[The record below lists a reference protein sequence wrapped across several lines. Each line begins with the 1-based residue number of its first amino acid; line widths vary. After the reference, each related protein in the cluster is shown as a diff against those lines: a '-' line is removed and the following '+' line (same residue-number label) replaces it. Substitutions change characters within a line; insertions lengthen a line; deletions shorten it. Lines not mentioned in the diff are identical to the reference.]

1 MADYDALFVGSG
13 INSLVGAS
21 LLAQA
26 GWRVCVLERN
36 TWLGGNIRTEELTL
50 PGYIHD
56 VLSSWH
62 PLFVGSAA
70 YAELKDDLHTHG
82 LEYLNTDYPTAAL
95 FSDGSSVFLSTSQE
109 TNVKEFDRL
118 MSGDGAAWAQAMGS
132 FMEKADIAFGMLGT
146 ELWSRDGLAL
156 LFKALRKFGK
166 KGSLEFGGE
175 LLSSCRHWLTQ
186 TFSSPRIHGLLA
198 PWVLH
203 TGLGPDS
210 AGSGFMTQVI
220 SATLQLGG
228 MPIPR
233 GGGARLVDALV
244 EIIQDYGGQVETES
258 DVRRILVKDGKANG
272 VRLHNGSTITAGRAV
287 ICCVTP
293 TQLYLRLLDGTVAPE
308 WVLERARKFRYG
320 RADMQIHLALSE
332 PPQWP
337 GGDERFLRTAVVHVT
352 SGLNGVSKAVNEA
365 ERGLLPSEGTI
376 AVGQPMAVDPSRGP
390 SGGWIIWIQLQE
402 LPNHLE
408 GDAEGEL
415 ETGNGTWTESLREK
429 YADRIVS
436 RLGRLIPNLESATLK
451 RVVLSPAD
459 LEAANIN
466 LVGGDPYGGSCSLD
480 QFFLWRPFPG
490 IPHHRTPIA
499 GLYHIG
505 ASTHPGPGLHGA
517 SGYLVAK
524 QLLRRGLPGRWLG
537 R

>member
-1 MADYDALFVGSG
+1 M
-13 INSLVGAS
+13 
-21 LLAQA
+21 
-26 GWRVCVLERN
+26 
-36 TWLGGNIRTEELTL
+36 
-50 PGYIHD
+50 
-56 VLSSWH
+56 
-62 PLFVGSAA
+62 
-70 YAELKDDLHTHG
+70 
-82 LEYLNTDYPTAAL
+82 
-95 FSDGSSVFLSTSQE
+95 
-109 TNVKEFDRL
+109 KEFDRL
-118 MSGDGAAWAQAMGS
+118 MGGDGAAWVQAMGS

-198 PWVLH
+198 PWVFH

-244 EIIQDYGGQVETES
+244 GIIQDYGGQVETES

-272 VRLHNGSTITAGRAV
+272 VRLHNGSTITAGHAV

-308 WVLERARKFRYG
+308 WVFERARKFRYG

-352 SGLNGVSKAVNEA
+352 LGLNGVSKAVNEA
-365 ERGLLPSEGTI
+365 ERGTLTLRGHHSSWPTNG
-376 AVGQPMAVDPSRGP
+376 RGP
-390 SGGWIIWIQLQE
+390 F
-402 LPNHLE
+402 P
-408 GDAEGEL
+408 
-415 ETGNGTWTESLREK
+415 RP
-429 YADRIVS
+429 V
-436 RLGRLIPNLESATLK
+436 GRLDHMDSAPRAAQPSTGGRGGRTGDGERNMDRVSAREVCGPNRVSA
-451 RVVLSPAD
+451 RSAD
-459 LEAANIN
+459 
-466 LVGGDPYGGSCSLD
+466 P
-480 QFFLWRPFPG
+480 
-490 IPHHRTPIA
+490 
-499 GLYHIG
+499 
-505 ASTHPGPGLHGA
+505 
-517 SGYLVAK
+517 
-524 QLLRRGLPGRWLG
+524 
-537 R
+537 

>member
-118 MSGDGAAWAQAMGS
+118 MGGDGAAWVQAMGS

-244 EIIQDYGGQVETES
+244 GIIQDYGGQVETES

-272 VRLHNGSTITAGRAV
+272 VRLHNGSTITAGHAV

-308 WVLERARKFRYG
+308 WVFERARKFRYG
-320 RADMQIHLALSE
+320 RATPVA
-332 PPQWP
+332 
-337 GGDERFLRTAVVHVT
+337 
-352 SGLNGVSKAVNEA
+352 
-365 ERGLLPSEGTI
+365 RG
-376 AVGQPMAVDPSRGP
+376 R
-390 SGGWIIWIQLQE
+390 
-402 LPNHLE
+402 
-408 GDAEGEL
+408 
-415 ETGNGTWTESLREK
+415 
-429 YADRIVS
+429 
-436 RLGRLIPNLESATLK
+436 
-451 RVVLSPAD
+451 
-459 LEAANIN
+459 
-466 LVGGDPYGGSCSLD
+466 
-480 QFFLWRPFPG
+480 
-490 IPHHRTPIA
+490 
-499 GLYHIG
+499 
-505 ASTHPGPGLHGA
+505 
-517 SGYLVAK
+517 
-524 QLLRRGLPGRWLG
+524 
-537 R
+537 